1 MRIRLLQFVL
11 ILGLCITALYAQKE
25 PAGQQSQL
33 LAFDR
38 DGSSHER
45 ALEKQFDSFVKKDD
59 LRDWMKRLSA
69 RPHHLGSAY
78 DKENA
83 EFIASLFRSWG
94 FDTAIERFDVLFPT
108 PKTRILEMTVPQKF
122 VAKLEESSLPED
134 ATSGQ
139 KSEQLPVY
147 NAYSVNGDVTGELVY
162 ANYGNQ
168 QDYEELARR
177 GIDVRGKIVIV
188 RYGNSFRGVKPK
200 IAAEH
205 GAIGCII
212 YSDPRDDGYF
222 AGDVYPQG
230 AWRNETGAQRGS
242 VADLPLYA
250 GDPLTPGIGATPD
263 AKRLDLKDPG
273 TTLTKIPVL
282 PISYSDALPL
292 LRALD
297 GPVAPTSWR
306 GALPITYH
314 LGPGKAVVHLALE
327 FDFNTVPA
335 YDVIARLRGSEFP
348 DEWIIR
354 GNHHDAWVNGAEDP
368 ISGMIA
374 VLAEAQS
381 VGQLMKTGWRPRR
394 TIIYCAW
401 DGEEQA
407 LIGSTEW
414 AESHAAELQRK
425 AVLYVNSDT
434 NARGFLSVGGSHTLE
449 KFMNDVARDVVDPE
463 KQVPVFERW
472 RARAILEG
480 SAENRREA
488 RDRPDMRIAAL
499 GSGSDYTPFLQHLG
513 IPSVDLRYGGEGET
527 DGVYHS
533 IYDSF
538 DHYTRFADP
547 GFHYAAALA
556 MTAGRTVLRFANA
569 DYLPLSVSNLT
580 DTVARYITEVTKLSK
595 DESDAIAEKN
605 RNIDNNTYDLVA
617 DPTQTSVTPQ
627 REPPAMGLNFTP
639 LQNALT
645 RLQQSTRNYD
655 TALRDASTSTRLKS
669 RDTQQ
674 LLDSAL
680 RQIETALVD
689 ERGLPRRPWFKH
701 MIYAPGFYTGYGAKT
716 LPGVREAIE
725 QHKWNEAAE
734 QIAIVA
740 STLERT
746 AAQIDRATSVVKGTG
761 VRSLVP

>member
-1 MRIRLLQFVL
+1 MHIRPLQFVL
-11 ILGLCITALYAQKE
+11 ILSLFITALYAQKE
-25 PAGQQSQL
+25 PAGQQSPL
-33 LAFDR
+33 LGFDR
-38 DGSSHER
+38 DGSSRER
-45 ALEKQFDSFVKKDD
+45 ALEKQFDSFIRKDD

-108 PKTRILEMTVPQKF
+108 PKTRILEMTAPQKF
-122 VAKLEESSLPED
+122 VAKLEEPALPED

-147 NAYSVNGDVTGELVY
+147 NAYSINGDVTGELVY

-168 QDYEELARR
+168 QDYEELARH

-250 GDPLTPGIGATPD
+250 GDPLTPGIGSTPG

-414 AESHAAELQRK
+414 AESHADELQRK
-425 AVLYVNSDT
+425 AVLYVNSDN

-449 KFMNDVARDVVDPE
+449 QLMSGVARDVTDPE

-472 RARAILEG
+472 RARRILDGNGED
-480 SAENRREA
+480 RQEA
-488 RDRPDMRIAAL
+488 RARTDMRIAAL

-513 IPSVDLRYGGEGET
+513 IASLDLRYGGEGDT

-538 DHYTRFADP
+538 DHYNRFADP
-547 GFHYAAALA
+547 GFNYAAALA
-556 MTAGRTVLRFANA
+556 MTAGRVVLRFANA
-569 DYLPLSVSNLT
+569 DYLPLSASSFSET
-580 DTVARYITEVTKLSK
+580 IARYVAEITKLNN
-595 DESDAIAEKN
+595 EEREAITEKN
-605 RNIDNNTYDLVA
+605 RRINENTYELGR
-617 DPTQTSVTPQ
+617 DPTKTFVTPKP
-627 REPPAMGLNFTP
+627 EAMPAPLNFMS
-639 LQNALT
+639 LQSALG
-645 RLQQSTRNYD
+645 RLQQSARNYD
-655 TALRDASTSTRLKS
+655 IAMRDASAQTRPQS
-669 RDTQQ
+669 RDTQTE
-674 LLDSAL
+674 LDNAL
-680 RQIETALVD
+680 RQIEL
-689 ERGLPRRPWFKH
+689 
-701 MIYAPGFYTGYGAKT
+701 T
-716 LPGVREAIE
+716 LL
-725 QHKWNEAAE
+725 NE
-734 QIAIVA
+734 
-740 STLERT
+740 
-746 AAQIDRATSVVKGTG
+746 
-761 VRSLVP
+761 

>member
-1 MRIRLLQFVL
+1 MHLRPLQFVI
-11 ILGLCITALYAQKE
+11 ILGLCVTAVYAQKE
-25 PAGQQSQL
+25 PAGQQSPL
-33 LAFDR
+33 LGFDR
-38 DGSSHER
+38 DGSGRER
-45 ALEKQFDSFVKKDD
+45 ALEKQFDSFIKSDN

-69 RPHHLGSAY
+69 RPHHLGSGY

-83 EFIASLFRSWG
+83 EFMASLFRSWG
-94 FDTAIERFDVLFPT
+94 FETAIERFDVLFPI
-108 PKTRILEMTVPQKF
+108 PTRRVLEMTAPQKF
-122 VAKLEESSLPED
+122 IAKLEEPALQED

-139 KSEQLPVY
+139 KTEQLPVY
-147 NAYSVNGDVTGELVY
+147 NAYSINGDVTGELVY
-162 ANYGNQ
+162 ANYGNR

-188 RYGNSFRGVKPK
+188 RYGNSFRGIKPK

-250 GDPLTPGIGATPD
+250 GDPLTPGVGATPG

-273 TTLTKIPVL
+273 TTLRKIPVL

-292 LRALD
+292 LRALE
-297 GPVAPTSWR
+297 GPVAPASWR

-314 LGPGKAVVHLALE
+314 LGPGKATVHLALE

-348 DEWIIR
+348 DEWVIR

-374 VLAEAQS
+374 VLAEAQAVS
-381 VGQLMKTGWRPRR
+381 QLTKTGWRPKR

-414 AESHAAELQRK
+414 AESHSDELQRK
-425 AVLYVNSDT
+425 AVLYVNSDN

-449 KFMNDVARDVVDPE
+449 KFMNDVARDVMDPE

-472 RARAILEG
+472 RARALLEG
-480 SAENRREA
+480 NAEERREM
-488 RDRPDMRIAAL
+488 RDRADMRIAAL

-513 IPSVDLRYGGEGET
+513 IASLDLRYGGEGET

-533 IYDSF
+533 IFDSF

-547 GFHYAAALA
+547 GFQYAAVLA
-556 MTAGRTVLRFANA
+556 MTAGRIVLRFANA
-569 DYLPLSVSNLT
+569 DYLPLSVSNLAET
-580 DTVARYITEVTKLSK
+580 LARYITELTKLSK

-605 RNIDNNTYDLVA
+605 RRIDDNTYELVA
-617 DPTQTSVTPQ
+617 DPVKRFVTPE
-627 REPPAMGLNFTP
+627 REPAATALNFTP

-655 TALRDASTSTRLKS
+655 GALRDASTTTRLMS
-669 RDTQQ
+669 RETQQ
-674 LLDSAL
+674 ALDSAL
-680 RQIETALVD
+680 RQIEIGLVD

-701 MIYAPGFYTGYGAKT
+701 TLYAPGFYTGYGAKT
-716 LPGVREAIE
+716 LPGIREAIE
-725 QHKWNEAAE
+725 QHNWNEATE
-734 QIAIVA
+734 QIGIVA
-740 STLERT
+740 ATLERT
-746 AAQIDRATSVVKGTG
+746 ATQIDQATNIVKGTG
-761 VRSLVP
+761 GRPVVP